1 MDQQEQSRWPP
12 TRRQLLW
19 AGGIAA
25 TVFVI
30 VVICGYIFGWKWTGL
45 PNRTLWDWL
54 RLLIV
59 PAVLAIGGYLFTRSE
74 NKRTRQS
81 DEKQRD
87 LDRDIADQRT
97 EKDRKIAQERT
108 ETDRVIADQRRQ
120 DEMLQAYLEGM
131 SQLLTAKEPSLDS
144 AHPGDSLSTV
154 ARARTLTVLS
164 RVAGRRKR
172 SVLEFLYEAKLI
184 NKPNQVIE
192 LGSRDFEFNT
202 ADLSGADLRGAFL
215 RYACLGGLTT
225 GANLAGADL
234 RGADLTG
241 ADLRNAILRGADL
254 SDAILSGPADIS
266 SRGQTDLIGA
276 DLTSA
281 NLSGVRG
288 IPPKVQGVG
297 MPPEV
302 QGITF
307 NGEIEQQTSLLKGA
321 TMPDGQKYE
330 DWLNSQGRGED
341 GATPGPS

>member
-1 MDQQEQSRWPP
+1 LD
-12 TRRQLLW
+12 
-19 AGGIAA
+19 
-25 TVFVI
+25 
-30 VVICGYIFGWKWTGL
+30 
-45 PNRTLWDWL
+45 
-54 RLLIV
+54 LLIV

-74 NKRTRQS
+74 N
-81 DEKQRD
+81 
-87 LDRDIADQRT
+87 
-97 EKDRKIAQERT
+97 

-120 DEMLQAYLEGM
+120 DDMLQAYLEGM

-154 ARARTLTVLS
+154 ARAHTLTVLS
-164 RVAGRRKR
+164 RVDGRRKR
-172 SVLEFLYEAKLI
+172 SVLEFLYEANLI
-184 NKPNQVIE
+184 SKSNQVIE

-202 ADLSGADLRGAFL
+202 ADLRGADLRGAFL

-234 RGADLTG
+234 RSADLTG

-266 SRGQTDLIGA
+266 RGQTDLSGA

-297 MPPEV
+297 NPPEV
-302 QGITF
+302 QGVTDADIHA
-307 NGEIEQQTSLLKGA
+307 QTAFLQLA
-321 TMPDGQKYE
+321 TMPNGQKYE
-330 DWLNSQGRGED
+330 DWLKDR
-341 GATPGPS
+341 